1 MEKAFKI
8 PTVEALKYFSYIV
21 ALAGLAISASVII
34 FDHTGARSFILG
46 FLILLASLLIACLVR
61 MLANIGQVLFDFKDL
76 EYQKLDAMSQ
86 NARQAEKQ
94 NLRLIAENQALYLKL
109 EALLSS
115 IKDGLSSIK
124 DGSNNSARFILEDL
138 QMLKN
143 NLEQINCDSKDMA
156 QNIHQ
161 IKSFF
166 EQIERHLELKP

>member
-1 MEKAFKI
+1 MKKAFKI

-34 FDHTGARSFILG
+34 FDHSGVRSFILG

-109 EALLSS
+109 EA
-115 IKDGLSSIK
+115 ILSSIK
-124 DGSNNSARFILEDL
+124 DGSNNSTRLILEDL
-138 QMLKN
+138 QILKN